1 MNPLPLRERIV
12 GVLRLSPMPIDRVAL
27 CLSIRDRTAQR
38 ALARLERLGQVR
50 RRGWERRKHGTAH
63 LFEVA
68 A

>member
-1 MNPLPLRERIV
+1 MSRPPLRDRIV

-38 ALARLERLGQVR
+38 ALARLERIGKVR
-50 RRGWERRKHGTAH
+50 RHGWERRKHGTVH